1 MLKELEGKVLG
12 AKERLIALREKTG
25 LNRKDFAEKFGIPY
39 QTITCWELGKRE
51 MPEYV
56 LRLIAYRIEM
66 DPLLKKGEQDP

>member
-1 MLKELEGKVLG
+1 MDT
-12 AKERLIALREKTG
+12 KERLIAMRETTG
-25 LNRKDFAEKFGIPY
+25 LNRKEFAEKFGIPY

-66 DPLLKKGEQDP
+66 DPLLKKGEQDS

>member
-1 MLKELEGKVLG
+1 MDT
-12 AKERLIALREKTG
+12 KERLIAMREKTG
-25 LNRKDFAEKFGIPY
+25 LNRKEFAEKFGIPY

-66 DPLLKKGEQDP
+66 DPLLKKGEQDS

>member
-1 MLKELEGKVLG
+1 MDTKD
-12 AKERLIALREKTG
+12 RLIALREKTG

-39 QTITCWELGKRE
+39 QTSTCWELGKRE
-51 MPEYV
+51 MPDYV

>member
-1 MLKELEGKVLG
+1 MDTKD
-12 AKERLIALREKTG
+12 RLIALREKTG
-25 LNRKDFAEKFGIPY
+25 LNRKDFAEKFGIPD

-51 MPEYV
+51 MPDYV